1 MKKYISKKKGY
12 RKGDKMLI
20 NTEKGLELSKEKVVF
35 LEKGVEKEKII
46 GTEGKEWWKKLFNK
60 HGDKELIK
68 FDVVEYEQEVIDRLE
83 KVKTLDLDLGL
94 AEEYV
99 FNGKE
104 IKDIEI
110 LNLKEELSTTQDAL
124 NFIIM
129 NGGV

>member
-1 MKKYISKKKGY
+1 
-12 RKGDKMLI
+12 MLI
-20 NTEKGLELSKEKVVF
+20 NTENGLELSREKVVF
-35 LEKGVEKEKII
+35 LEKGIEKEKII
-46 GTEGKEWWKKLFNK
+46 GAEGKEWWTKLFNK
-60 HGDKELIK
+60 HDDKELVK

-99 FNGKE
+99 INGKE